1 MGSVVRVIR
10 LGVTKMKILNV
21 ARVVGAFIALAIGT
35 AAYASPPPATWTD
48 LASDTS
54 PLTIPGVTSG
64 TLAYSPGADEVWYYN
79 GNITPQNS
87 SSIKGV
93 VETQFGLTTGSLTAV
108 SQCDSPISGC
118 INATATN
125 SGSGNTTYHFSS
137 TKTFDYLALH
147 GGQWELLFHFS
158 APTTNFYLG
167 VIPTGKFGMGG
178 LSNYRSY
185 TASSLTPVP
194 EPETYAM
201 LLAGL
206 GLLGF
211 VARRRTH

>member
-21 ARVVGAFIALAIGT
+21 ARVVGAFVALAIGT

-64 TLAYSPGADEVWYYN
+64 TLAYSPVADRVWYYD
-79 GNITPQNS
+79 GNITPQSS

-108 SQCDSPISGC
+108 SQCDSPTSGC
-118 INATATN
+118 TNATATD
-125 SGSGNTTYHFSS
+125 SDIGVFPYHFSS
-137 TKTFDYLALH
+137 FKTFDYLALH

-167 VIPTGKFGMGG
+167 VIPSGTNGMGG

-185 TASSLTPVP
+185 TGPSLTPIP